1 MSFLTYAETQLLTV
15 CLIKSAS
22 FNCILVLKNQCYSSS
37 SVDIIVTIRFRV
49 SYALHRDLEPWR
61 EYLAQIQLSVRVY
74 TYTGECV
81 YICTNENDFL
91 TTHQL
96 FQLPPLISKLRRLN
110 PFHYQVL
117 VSNSLLCPPY
127 NSYDVASKNLV
138 LDQLT
143 QIFFILTTCLLD
155 IISKEQL
162 SR

>member
-1 MSFLTYAETQLLTV
+1 MSFLTSAKTQLLTV
-15 CLIKSAS
+15 CLIRFYS
-22 FNCILVLKNQCYSSS
+22 FICILVLKNQCYSSS
-37 SVDIIVTIRFRV
+37 FVDIIVTIRFRIPH
-49 SYALHRDLEPWR
+49 SLHRDVEPWR
-61 EYLAQIQLSVRVY
+61 EYLGQIQLSVRVY

-81 YICTNENDFL
+81 YICSNENDFL

-96 FQLPPLISKLRRLN
+96 FQLSPLISKLRRLN

-117 VSNSLLCPPY
+117 VSNSLNCLPY

-143 QIFFILTTCLLD
+143 QIFFILSTCLLD
-155 IISKEQL
+155 IISKEKL